1 MKNIFL
7 LIVFFI
13 FIIPFSL
20 GQEPWSL
27 ENCIQYAF
35 DNNISIKQQAINT
48 EYNSNVLKQSKINLV
63 PNLNAGANHGWSFGR
78 ALDQTT
84 YEFTEQESIMSTNVN
99 INSRVTL
106 FNGLQQLNTIKQNE
120 FNLMASLEDLEKLKN
135 DISLFIASAYL
146 QILFNR
152 ELLAV
157 AQSQL
162 ETTQAQVERTQKLV
176 NAGSLAYG
184 SLLEIKAQEASEE
197 LNVVNA
203 QNQLDMS
210 FLNLTQILDL
220 DSVGDFDIIIPEFGD
235 IATQE
240 IMLTVGS
247 VFRDATTRLPQIK
260 SAEYLLS
267 SSKVGLE
274 IAKGNRSPSLSMSGS
289 FGTGY
294 SDYRKRL
301 VTPDPINPV
310 FEPYPFWDQM
320 IDNRNT
326 GISLGLSVP
335 IFNGWMVNTGISNA
349 RLGVMNSKLNLETQ
363 KNNLYKDIQQS
374 YADAVAARKR
384 YLSAQEAVTSMKE
397 SFKYTENKFEVGLIN
412 TVDYTTDK
420 NRLTATQSDLLQAK
434 YDYIFKMKIL
444 DFYRGIPLSL

>member
-7 LIVFFI
+7 LFVFSI

-27 ENCIQYAF
+27 ENCIKYALE
-35 DNNISIKQQAINT
+35 NNISIKQQAINT
-48 EYNSNVLKQSKINLV
+48 EYNSNVLQQSKINLA

-84 YEFTEQESIMSTNVN
+84 YEFTEQESVMSTNVN
-99 INSRVTL
+99 VNSRVTL

-120 FNLMASLEDLEKLKN
+120 FNLMASLQDLEKLKN

-157 AQSQL
+157 SQSQL
-162 ETTQAQVERTQKLV
+162 ETTHAQVERTQKLV
-176 NAGSLAYG
+176 DAGSLAYG
-184 SLLEIKAQEASEE
+184 ALLEIKAQEASEE

-247 VFRDATTRLPQIK
+247 VYRDATTRLPQIK
-260 SAEYLLS
+260 SAEFLLS
-267 SSKVGLE
+267 SSEKGLE
-274 IAKGNRSPSLSMSGS
+274 IAQGNRSPSLSMSGS

-294 SDYRKRL
+294 SDYRQRL
-301 VTPDPINPV
+301 IDPDPLNPV

-320 IDNRNT
+320 VDNRST
-326 GISLGLSVP
+326 GITLGLSVP

-349 RLGVMNSKLNLETQ
+349 RLGVMNSKLNLDTQ
-363 KNNLYKDIQQS
+363 KNNLYKEIQQS

-384 YLSAQEAVTSMKE
+384 YLAAQEAVTSME
-397 SFKYTENKFEVGLIN
+397 EAFKYTENKFEVGLIN
-412 TVDYTTDK
+412 TVDYTFDK
-420 NRLTATQSDLLQAK
+420 NRLTATQSDQLQAK

-444 DFYRGIPLSL
+444 DFYRGMPLSL